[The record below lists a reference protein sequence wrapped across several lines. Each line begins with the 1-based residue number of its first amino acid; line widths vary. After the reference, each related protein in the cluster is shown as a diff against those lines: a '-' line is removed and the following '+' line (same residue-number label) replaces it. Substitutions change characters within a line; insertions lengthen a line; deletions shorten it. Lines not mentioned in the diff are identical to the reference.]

1 MLFVYDSEEIKFRQR
16 LQLFGNMSL
25 LVELYV
31 QSQIPEGIIK
41 TCVGSL
47 LEDIHDQ
54 SAEILC

>member
-1 MLFVYDSEEIKFRQR
+1 MLYVFDPQEIKFRQR

-41 TCVGSL
+41 TCVENL
-47 LEDIHDQ
+47 LEDVHDQ